1 MARVLPGAL
10 LPLPTA
16 CTPPRA
22 GHAATLRT
30 SSRALC
36 TWLLAGLL
44 PPPALAGDTFG
55 PWQHLWTIQIGSW
68 NETITFAPT
77 GEVLLAWRDELIVLS
92 PEDGREL
99 RRVESCSP
107 VDTDSLVFTAPDRLI
122 LICNREARELTW
134 PELTPRRILSFR
146 SYIDAVSIAAG
157 RFATMDEDPL
167 LMNKGDPSV
176 LTVYDAATGV
186 VVDTVTVFGNVRSVV
201 LSPDGRALLYA
212 HEDHG
217 VYRRD
222 LAEHVSTRLPHPTTH
237 GRALALSEAGL
248 FGSFASGEAGL
259 MDPDTGA
266 VTTPWEAGA
275 WMSAARWVGIHGVLA
290 TGASGLGWYEPGHPA
305 VPAPVPDLKG
315 GVAVSADGA
324 LVCAGGRDAQ
334 LACFGHG
341 PIRPLAVPQPAPPA
355 TPLHTPARS
364 SVRAHRAHGGPPSLP
379 RGGCAGPHHER
390 RRRGHP
396 RLHRQPRRQ
405 APRCVRTGCPRL
417 ARPRQGPRRPR
428 RWSDLDGHPPGAQ
441 DGLQGRRRAG
451 RPASKRGRREAHNHS
466 VGSHPLNT
474 GRTAASPALRPA
486 PRRGTLPLHPG

>member
-355 TPLHTPARS
+355 TPYTPPPAAAFEPTAPMEGHLRS
-364 SVRAHRAHGGPPSLP
+364 RAGDVLVLTMNDGGEATPGSIASLAVKLPDAFGPGVHAWLDLAKVRVDR
-379 RGGCAGPHHER
+379 
-390 RRRGHP
+390 
-396 RLHRQPRRQ
+396 
-405 APRCVRTGCPRL
+405 V
-417 ARPRQGPRRPR
+417 
-428 RWSDLDGHPPGAQ
+428 
-441 DGLQGRRRAG
+441 DGLIWTVTLLERKMDFKVDGERVDPLRSAVG
-451 RPASKRGRREAHNHS
+451 VKLTITAS
-466 VGSHPLNT
+466 
-474 GRTAASPALRPA
+474 AATP
-486 PRRGTLPLHPG
+486 